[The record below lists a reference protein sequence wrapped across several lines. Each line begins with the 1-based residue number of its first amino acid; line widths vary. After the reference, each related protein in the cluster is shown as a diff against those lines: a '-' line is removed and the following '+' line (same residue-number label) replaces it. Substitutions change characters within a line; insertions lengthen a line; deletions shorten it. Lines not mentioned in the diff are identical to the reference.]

1 MKSITKSLVIL
12 LLLSVTLVFIG
23 SSSVTAQ
30 DTLAST
36 SSNNTTPTFDPFY
49 APMFGVHIFQ
59 GADPVGAY
67 TVNINP
73 DYASNPMYGTLS
85 GHMIYSHNLGAVSG
99 HIVYLGDE
107 RFMPIGSYYTI
118 TDADGYYEIDNI
130 PLGDYNVY
138 YYTNLEMVLEGH
150 HHLISPADLTAAD
163 PDVVIDY
170 TVEVS

>member
-12 LLLSVTLVFIG
+12 LLLSVALVFIG
-23 SSSVTAQ
+23 SSSVTA
-30 DTLAST
+30 LEAPT
-36 SSNNTTPTFDPFY
+36 SSNNTTPTFAPFY
-49 APMFGVHIFQ
+49 APVFGVHIFQ

-67 TVNINP
+67 TVNTNL
-73 DYASNPMYGTLS
+73 DYVSGTTPGTVS

-107 RFMPIGSYYTI
+107 QFMPIGSYYAI

-150 HHLISPADLTAAD
+150 HHLIGPADLTAAD